1 MSRSRDAIIF
11 GLVAVFV
18 SIGALALLSASLGL
32 FEADQSP
39 LKLILRQLVVGLG
52 LGAILFFIADRIHYR
67 FWHRTAF
74 WIFLLSFLLTLLVFI
89 PGVGF
94 KSGGAT
100 RWIALG
106 PVFLQP
112 SEFLKIGFIVY
123 LAAWLTSRGRD
134 VESFQLGA
142 GPLLLMIL
150 AVGAVF
156 VKQPDLGT
164 MGVITISSLLL
175 FFVGGGKMKHL
186 GLIGI
191 VLMALFA
198 VVVYFKPYTLE
209 RLMVFLNPQYDIQ
222 GAGYQLH
229 QAAIAFG
236 SGGFWGKGFGHG
248 VQKFNYLPEAT
259 SDAIFAVIGEE
270 FGFAGA
276 LVLILLFLLFLWRAL
291 FILKKSPDV
300 FARLLGSGIV
310 ILIIVQAVINMAALT
325 GLLPLTGLTLPFISQ
340 GGSSLASMLA
350 AVGILSNISKF
361 RAS

>member
-1 MSRSRDAIIF
+1 MSKSRDPVIF
-11 GLVAVFV
+11 GIIIVFI
-18 SIGALALLSASLGL
+18 SIGVLALLSASLGL

-39 LKLILRQLVVGLG
+39 IKLILRQLVAGLG
-52 LGAILFFIADRIHYR
+52 LGAVLFFIADRIHYR
-67 FWHRTAF
+67 FWHRTAL

-94 KSGGAT
+94 KSGGAA
-100 RWIALG
+100 RWIAVG

-112 SEFLKIGFIVY
+112 SEFLKIAFIIY

-134 VESFQLGA
+134 VESFGLGA

-150 AVGAVF
+150 AIGAIF

-175 FFVGGGKMKHL
+175 FFVGGGKLKHL
-186 GLIGI
+186 GLMGV
-191 VLMALFA
+191 VLLALFA

-209 RLMVFLNPQYDIQ
+209 RLLVFLNPQYDIQ

-276 LVLILLFLLFLWRAL
+276 MALVSLFFAFLWRSL
-291 FILKKSPDV
+291 YILKKSPDV

-310 ILIIVQAVINMAALT
+310 ILITVQAFINMAALT
-325 GLLPLTGLTLPFISQ
+325 GLLPFTGLTLPFISQ

-350 AVGILSNISKF
+350 AVGILSNISKY
-361 RAS
+361 RT